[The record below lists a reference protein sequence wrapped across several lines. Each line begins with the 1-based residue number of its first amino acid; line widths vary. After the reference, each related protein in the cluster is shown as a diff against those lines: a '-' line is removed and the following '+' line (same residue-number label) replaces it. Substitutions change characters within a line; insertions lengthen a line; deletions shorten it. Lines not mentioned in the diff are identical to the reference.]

1 MIEKPKF
8 TVTFEI
14 LGQKFRTIVPAEDK
28 AEAKGKVRNAI
39 KFLSVEEG
47 VYSKQ
52 EKSSTVNKDT
62 DEIFN
67 SFKDIFGDVF
77 K

>member
-14 LGQKFRTIVPAEDK
+14 LGQKFRTVVPAEDK

-52 EKSSTVNKDT
+52 NTVNKKSED
-62 DEIFN
+62 IFD
-67 SFKDIFGDVF
+67 SFKNIFGMNF
-77 K
+77 E